1 MSDDKKD
8 DQLKDDQKTNEQQ
21 SSTSIVPQPDT
32 ESPENTSESAESQ
45 KASESVQELEQAE
58 GDQTEVD
65 PALDAN
71 QDSDDLEE
79 TSSESA
85 TQTVPKFD
93 AKPAPKLSSP
103 QKQSKGRSGL
113 ILSLFILVLALAGIG
128 WTSYN
133 QYLMQQNW
141 QDLQTELN
149 QNAKSSGQIS
159 QSAQQTAQTSLQSA
173 TQNQNLLNQ
182 QAQLIAQLRQ
192 ALTATQERVRELSGR
207 QKEDWLLAEAE
218 YLIKLAEYKITLEK
232 DKNSAIALLKTAD
245 QRVMQIADNSLI
257 ELRQVIAND
266 IANLQLVVAP
276 DVSGI
281 SSQLK
286 AVASQVPS
294 LDLKALEF
302 SPIEQSMKEA
312 ETKSEEFSW
321 KDLYSNFLDDF
332 VTTKHHDEARKPL
345 MTPEQRGNLN
355 ANVQLALQQ
364 AQIGMLREEQSFYES
379 NLADAKSWITEFF
392 VDNEKTQAVASN
404 LDQLTTYRVVIDLP
418 RKLQSKT
425 AIQAINQQRLYQWLE
440 NNTPEAESSVQS
452 NDGES
457 QL

>member
-1 MSDDKKD
+1 MSDEKKD
-8 DQLKDDQKTNEQQ
+8 DQVKDDQKKGEQESPSQ
-21 SSTSIVPQPDT
+21 VDPQPDN
-32 ESPENTSESAESQ
+32 ESPINMQDKPESSEEAENAHESEQLDNSQ
-45 KASESVQELEQAE
+45 ADTNQGQDADGDASELKELKS
-58 GDQTEVD
+58 D
-65 PALDAN
+65 PA
-71 QDSDDLEE
+71 
-79 TSSESA
+79 TK
-85 TQTVPKFD
+85 TVPKFD
-93 AKPAPKLSSP
+93 AKPAPKLSAP

-113 ILSLFILVLALAGIG
+113 LLSIVILVLALAGIG

-141 QDLQTELN
+141 QNLQTELN

-159 QSAQQTAQTSLQSA
+159 QTAQQTAQTSLQNSS
-173 TQNQNLLNQ
+173 QNQNLINR
-182 QAQLIAQLRQ
+182 QAQLISQLRQ

-207 QKEDWLLAEAE
+207 QKQDWLLAEAE

-281 SSQLK
+281 SAQLK
-286 AVASQVPS
+286 AIASQVPS

-312 ETKSEEFSW
+312 QTKPEEFSW
-321 KDLYSNFLDDF
+321 RDLYTNFLDDF
-332 VTTKHHDEARKPL
+332 VTTKHHEEARKPL

-364 AQIGMLREEQSFYES
+364 AQIGMLRAEQGFYES
-379 NLADAKSWITEFF
+379 NLADAKLWVTEFF
-392 VDNEKTQAVASN
+392 VENDKTIAVVSN
-404 LDQLTTYRVVIDLP
+404 LENLAAFRVVIDLP
-418 RKLQSKT
+418 KKLESKS

-440 NNTPEAESSVQS
+440 NNTPAEESTAHS
-452 NDGES
+452 NTEET